1 MESYST
7 VQERIKLIAEKFF
20 KGNITA
26 MAKST
31 FISRTTINSI
41 IGEKEVSPGYEVIR
55 KIVDNS
61 SLNINPEWLLTGKGE
76 MLNRPTGQANA
87 TIVENPQYMKVPV
100 VHIHAKCGYLAGYGD
115 LEYIK
120 QLPTMPVI
128 VDKTYLGKYMIFEA
142 AGDSMDDDSRRSIC
156 DGDKV
161 LGREVMRD
169 LWRSKLHI
177 NDWYF
182 IIVHKTD
189 GISIKKIIDH
199 DVEKGIITC
208 HSLNPL
214 FKDYK
219 IHLDDVA
226 ELYNVI
232 KIVERS
238 ARL

>member
-1 MESYST
+1 MENEVSKQLRLRQLLVESGLN
-7 VQERIKLIAEKFF
+7 QSKFAEKAGIRQNNMSEMLSG
-20 KGNITA
+20 KRPIGINIA
-26 MAKST
+26 NKIH
-31 FISRTTINSI
+31 ISF
-41 IGEKEVSPGYEVIR
+41 G
-55 KIVDNS
+55 
-61 SLNINPEWLLTGKGE
+61 INPDWLLTGAGE
-76 MLNRPTGQANA
+76 KQLTGQANA
-87 TIVENPQYMKVPV
+87 TIVENPQYMEVPV